1 MFARVSKY
9 DLPVERAHEAA
20 AAFREAIERIS
31 TLDGLERALLLLPRD
46 GGGAVTITLWE
57 TATAM
62 EASRVAASRARSV
75 AANAVGGEVTS
86 TEEYEVAVDVLG
98 IGGAAPGERSS
109 VPG

>member
-9 DLPVERAHEAA
+9 DLPAERAHEAA
-20 AAFREAIERIS
+20 AAFRDAIERIR
-31 TLDGLERALLLLPRD
+31 TLNGLERALLLLPRD

-86 TEEYEVAVDVLG
+86 TEEYEVSVDVG
-98 IGGAAPGERSS
+98 GTAGGAPAERSALR
-109 VPG
+109 G